1 MELMKLSP
9 ISLPQLSSRPNPLL
23 LPKCRGPASPH
34 GVSRARCSA
43 PSLPSLRPSPPPS
56 RCPAP
61 TPSPL
66 LLGGWM
72 LGEPGSGVHMWILLK
87 SAWAWRLRGRR
98 RPARGGVQSWSAKPP
113 GVGRLVSAGAGVPQA
128 LAEPCR
134 LPRKH
139 SCRAAGAA
147 WHCWAVLSA
156 LLADELTTG
165 AHTAARLLVRL
176 ILRLKA
182 FCWAASAGGWRG

>member
-9 ISLPQLSSRPNPLL
+9 ISLPQLSSRPNPLF

-87 SAWAWRLRGRR
+87 SAWAWRLGPTPTGARR
-98 RPARGGVQSWSAKPP
+98 RSELEREAAGSGAPCVRRCW
-113 GVGRLVSAGAGVPQA
+113 RSAGTRGALSSPQEA
-128 LAEPCR
+128 Q
-134 LPRKH
+134 
-139 SCRAAGAA
+139 
-147 WHCWAVLSA
+147 LSSGRSSVA
-156 LLADELTTG
+156 LLGCAQC
-165 AHTAARLLVRL
+165 AAR
-176 ILRLKA
+176 
-182 FCWAASAGGWRG
+182 